1 MAVPPT
7 HSHCRTAH
15 RKHTV
20 LMSRSTLSLGDRVK
34 RQREGVA
41 FATPPRT
48 TPVGTRSFPSPVAS
62 PLHTGDLRGR
72 APESPWW
79 KAQHESASRL
89 DGLLTRLGVSS
100 SQPFSFEEVQKDVST
115 AILKSKEAVE
125 MKEGLS
131 RSVRQNG
138 ATEDPSTPLALDNI
152 DGLLNSVLASTACEN
167 DMKSITHQAD
177 KHYSM
182 STGAVTKT
190 IERLHEVAHEATGHE
205 MTLHRRLEVLQAH
218 NEHMAQQTEDLVRT
232 VNSYQIKIRQLN
244 EDLSQRDSWIK
255 CWMNSGDVDFASQN
269 VREGLHRRLHKL
281 AKETDNRASGSSTVL
296 DVRKAQALADEMSTR
311 EREVRERLVEEAHK
325 SRASHELAN
334 AAQIALE
341 QANQRVA
348 LAEAEVSLL
357 RQQLT
362 EALLSKQQMQ
372 QELTKSRG
380 GTTKSLQDMPYERI
394 I

>member
-1 MAVPPT
+1 
-7 HSHCRTAH
+7 
-15 RKHTV
+15 
-20 LMSRSTLSLGDRVK
+20 MSRSTLSLGDRIK

-48 TPVGTRSFPSPVAS
+48 TPVGTRSFPLAS
-62 PLHTGDLRGR
+62 PLHTGDLRGP

-138 ATEDPSTPLALDNI
+138 ATEDPSTLLDNI

-167 DMKSITHQAD
+167 DMKSITPQAE

-190 IERLHEVAHEATGHE
+190 IERLHEKAHEATGHE

-255 CWMNSGDVDFASQN
+255 CWMNAGDVDFASQN
-269 VREGLHRRLHKL
+269 MREGLHRRLHKL
-281 AKETDNRASGSSTVL
+281 AKETENRASGSATVL

-311 EREVRERLVEEAHK
+311 EREVRERLVEEAQK

-348 LAEAEVSLL
+348 MAEAEVSLL

-380 GTTKSLQDMPYERI
+380 GTTKSLQDIPYERI

>member
-1 MAVPPT
+1 
-7 HSHCRTAH
+7 
-15 RKHTV
+15 
-20 LMSRSTLSLGDRVK
+20 MSRSTLSLGDRVK

-48 TPVGTRSFPSPVAS
+48 TPVGTRSFPSPVSS
-62 PLHTGDLRGR
+62 PLHTGDLRGP

-100 SQPFSFEEVQKDVST
+100 SQPLSFEEVQKEVST

-125 MKEGLS
+125 VKEGLS

-138 ATEDPSTPLALDNI
+138 ATEDPSTPLDNI
-152 DGLLNSVLASTACEN
+152 DGHLNSVLASTACDN
-167 DMKSITHQAD
+167 DMKSITPQAD
-177 KHYSM
+177 KHYSL
-182 STGAVTKT
+182 STGAVQSAATKT

-244 EDLSQRDSWIK
+244 EDLSQRDNWIK
-255 CWMNSGDVDFASQN
+255 CWMNSGDLDFASQN
-269 VREGLHRRLHKL
+269 MREGLHRRLHKL
-281 AKETDNRASGSSTVL
+281 AKETENRASGSATVL

-311 EREVRERLVEEAHK
+311 EREVRERLVEEAQK

-362 EALLSKQQMQ
+362 EALLNKERMQ

-380 GTTKSLQDMPYERI
+380 ATTKSNISHMNV
-394 I
+394 

>member
-1 MAVPPT
+1 
-7 HSHCRTAH
+7 
-15 RKHTV
+15 
-20 LMSRSTLSLGDRVK
+20 MSRSTLSLGDRVK

-48 TPVGTRSFPSPVAS
+48 TPVGTRSFPSPVSS
-62 PLHTGDLRGR
+62 PLHTGDLRGP

-100 SQPFSFEEVQKDVST
+100 SQPLGFEEVQKEVST

-131 RSVRQNG
+131 RSVRLNG
-138 ATEDPSTPLALDNI
+138 ATEDPSTPLDNI
-152 DGLLNSVLASTACEN
+152 DGLLNSVLASTACDN
-167 DMKSITHQAD
+167 DMKSITPQAD
-177 KHYSM
+177 KHYSL
-182 STGAVTKT
+182 STGAVHSAATKT

-255 CWMNSGDVDFASQN
+255 CWMNSGDLDFASQN
-269 VREGLHRRLHKL
+269 MREGLHRRLHKL
-281 AKETDNRASGSSTVL
+281 AKETENRASGSATVL

-311 EREVRERLVEEAHK
+311 EREVRERLVEEAQK

-380 GTTKSLQDMPYERI
+380 GTTKSLQYIPYERI